1 MSYPHIGSYITPESF
16 IQHFTIRNEDR
27 AILAQ
32 ARTDRSRLGL
42 AIVLKVFLFLGY
54 PPDYK
59 EEIPIVI
66 IERISRQLGLDPTL
80 FQGYRG
86 KDRIWMRHLSAIRE
100 WSGFRPCEKKDR
112 AILLE
117 WLLSARKGVVE
128 RKELMAA
135 AISRCR
141 ECRLEL
147 PPEAKL
153 WRVINSARRQS
164 LEILYRTIAERID
177 QPMREHLDKLIEPT
191 ELEFSQYDWVKSPPG
206 PMGMTTILDEVAKLQ
221 FIRRFGIDSDRVF
234 SGISRKILKYL
245 KNRARAEDA
254 FQIRRHP
261 PEVRYT
267 LLAVLLLA
275 RSTEITDAIIKIFLE
290 LIHRSEKKADKA
302 MEANLIQDIKK
313 IYGKNRILFSIA
325 RAVTERPDGTVRE
338 VIFPH
343 VDEPVFRSLIEEFE
357 RNDTRYDVSRT
368 HLIRKKFGS
377 FYRRML
383 RPVLDNLVFRS
394 DNPSQCSLLRGLGLV
409 HRYLGTKHT
418 YYPYFETD
426 EIPRDLLTGIWPELV
441 FEKGPHGVR
450 TIKHYFELCVLRKLE
465 RALKCKEIWVE
476 GAYRF
481 RNPDDDLPEDWGAHR
496 VEYYGSRGLPLDAEA
511 FIAPFQDEM
520 FQGLES
526 FNQSLATPN
535 DNDVS
540 IYYPGGGKEGFFH
553 VPKISKRPECPVIQ
567 EIKHQV
573 LHRWGVLDLLD
584 ILLEAERQV
593 NFSRFFQTS
602 GQRQVITPEEHRERL
617 LLVLF
622 SLGTNLSLTH
632 IYSAANPSCSYD
644 DLRYFRSRFITP
656 EAMREA
662 IGALVNRV
670 LEVRNPAIWGRG
682 TACAS
687 DGKRFGAWDQNLMTE
702 WNPHYGS
709 RGVMAYWHVD
719 TNALCIY
726 SQLKNY
732 SSSEV
737 ATMLEGLVRHDTEM
751 RVESHFAD
759 SHGQS
764 EVAFAFCRL
773 LGIKLMPRLKRIKR
787 ERLYLPEKGMGE
799 RLPNLAGV
807 CERPIRWNVIKEQY
821 DEMVK
826 HVIAV
831 IEGTGPTDSILRR
844 FNRYNSTHPTY
855 KAFLE
860 AGKAEKTIF
869 LCRYLPNPLM
879 RHEVFD
885 GLNVIENWNSC
896 NNFIFFGRKMIV
908 QTNDPSIQE
917 LAILALHLLQNS
929 LILVNTHMV
938 ERVIKDSHFLER
950 MEPEDLKALTP
961 LFTSHIN
968 PYGDFVLDFNKPS
981 ILEVA

>member
-1 MSYPHIGSYITPESF
+1 MSYPCIGSYIDPKSLIE
-16 IQHFTIRNEDR
+16 HFTIDDR
-27 AILAQ
+27 DKAILSQ
-32 ARTDRSRLGL
+32 VRTEENRLGL
-42 AIVLKVFLFLGY
+42 AVILKLFLFLGY
-54 PPDYK
+54 PPERK
-59 EEIPIVI
+59 EDIPISIV
-66 IERISRQLGLDPTL
+66 ERISRQLGLDPTVFEVYFWKERKHHL
-80 FQGYRG
+80 F
-86 KDRIWMRHLSAIRE
+86 LIRKHT
-100 WSGFRPCEKKDR
+100 GFRPFERRDR
-112 AILLE
+112 ATLIE
-117 WLLSARKGVVE
+117 WLLAVHKGVLG
-128 RKELMAA
+128 RNELLSAS
-135 AISRCR
+135 IERCR

-147 PPEAKL
+147 PAETEL
-153 WRVINSARRQS
+153 WRVVNSARRKS
-164 LEILYRTIAERID
+164 LGILYLTIAERID
-177 QPMREHLDKLIEPT
+177 PLTRERMDSLIEAT
-191 ELEFSQYDWVKSPPG
+191 ELEMTRYDWVKSPPG

-221 FIRRFGIDSDRVF
+221 FIRRFGIDPARLF
-234 SGISRKILKYL
+234 SGISPKVLKYL
-245 KNRARAEDA
+245 RNRARAEDA

-267 LLAVLLLA
+267 LLAALLHA
-275 RSTEITDAIIKIFLE
+275 RGTEVTDTIIKIFLE

-313 IYGKNRILFSIA
+313 VYGKNRILFHIA
-325 RAVTERPDGTVRE
+325 RAVTDRPDGIVRE

-343 VDEPVFRSLIEEFE
+343 VGEPVFRSLIEEFE

-383 RPVLDNLVFRS
+383 RPVLDTLVFRS
-394 DNPSQCSLLRGLGLV
+394 DNPLHQTLLRGLKLV
-409 HRYLGTKHT
+409 HRYLDTKYT
-418 YYPYFETD
+418 YYPYSETE
-426 EIPRDLLTGIWPELV
+426 EIPRELLTGIWHELV
-441 FEKGPHGVR
+441 FEEGPQGMRAV
-450 TIKHYFELCVLRKLE
+450 KHYFELCVLHKLE

-481 RNPDDDLPEDWGAHR
+481 RNPDEDLPEDWGTRR
-496 VEYYGSRGLPLDAEA
+496 VEYYGARGLPLDAEA
-511 FIAPFQDEM
+511 FIAPFRDEM
-520 FQGLES
+520 VQCLES
-526 FNQSLATPN
+526 FNQSLATQ
-535 DNDVS
+535 NDVS
-540 IYYPGGGKEGFFH
+540 IYHPGGGKEGLFH
-553 VPKISKRPECPVIQ
+553 VPKIAKHPECPVIQ

-593 NFSRFFQTS
+593 NFSRYFRTS

-656 EAMREA
+656 EALREGIA
-662 IGALVNRV
+662 ALVNRV

-726 SQLKNY
+726 SQLKSY

-737 ATMLEGLVRHDTEM
+737 ATMIEGLVRHDTEM
-751 RVESHFAD
+751 RVESNFVD

-799 RLPNLAGV
+799 RVPNLAGV
-807 CERPIRWNVIKEQY
+807 CERPIRWNIIKEQY

-826 HVIAV
+826 HVVAV
-831 IEGTGPTDSILRR
+831 VEGTGPTDSILRR

-860 AGKAEKTIF
+860 TGKAEKTIF
-869 LCRYLPNPLM
+869 LCRYLPSPLM

-896 NNFIFFGRKMIV
+896 NNFIFFGRKMEV
-908 QTNDPSIQE
+908 QTNDPALQE
-917 LAILALHLLQNS
+917 LTILALHLLQNS

-950 MEPEDLKALTP
+950 MEPEDLRALTP
-961 LFTSHIN
+961 LFTFHIN
-968 PYGDFVLDFNKPS
+968 PYGDFILDLNKPS
-981 ILEVA
+981 FLEVA